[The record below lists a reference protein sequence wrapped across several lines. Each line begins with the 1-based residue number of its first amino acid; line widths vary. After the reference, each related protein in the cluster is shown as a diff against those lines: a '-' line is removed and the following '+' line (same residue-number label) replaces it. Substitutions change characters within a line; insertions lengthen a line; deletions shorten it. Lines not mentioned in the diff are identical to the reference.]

1 MLTINRPSFHFKR
14 TQRPPKD
21 KKTRIKTR
29 LQQVSL
35 FALSGVMVFT
45 ITNPAATM
53 QVFNAFN
60 PAAIHRQKVAAL
72 SSPVN
77 SPFAAPIAQD
87 ANKFLLTSQEMKQAN
102 GQRKAVK
109 ELVEDRNSH
118 SKTFLNADGTKTM
131 EYTSDQRHYRER
143 GNSAWKEIDNRIEQ
157 KTAPDGTRF
166 FEGDAGGISSTIK
179 RLSQGIE
186 VDAEGKKIVVKP
198 TEANDVQPERI
209 DDQTVIYRNVWQG
222 VDIEYELRGEAVKE
236 IIIVRNKNAPTTFN
250 FNVSG
255 GQVIHHP
262 ENKGE
267 LAIRGLDNYSFSALT
282 LDVNGRGVV
291 SEDRVTQTPTKT
303 GIQVALDED
312 WFKSQPDSAFPMRI
326 DPTFTKTGDA
336 NFSYKMFKSDG
347 FQCNATNCYINT
359 GSINDGGWKH
369 WRSVARFDYSS
380 LNNKTVISAKI
391 EGTFKSGIGGTTASK
406 QIYIGH
412 ASCDNSY
419 SCGTTAAGS
428 AATTTNYNV
437 TFTNKMKEL
446 VNAKNWG
453 AWWTIRGEQGS
464 SLTYK
469 PYSNTKVTID
479 YDTPTPMAVAA
490 SPANGATVVT
500 TQPTVQVNA
509 VTDADGDAVQY
520 YHRITTNPDA
530 ETGAVI
536 NSGWTASRQ
545 WTVPEHI
552 LQDGRTYYWHTYTKG
567 YAQTNPNWVRS
578 FKVDLR
584 TGKNSTQ
591 AYEEV
596 GPVAVDLAT
605 GNATTSVG
613 SHTISA
619 LGGDIGLSL
628 NYNTPALVQ
637 SGTAQKTATK
647 YGLTGYY
654 YNDPGLTRTFP
665 SNLTDPSRLLMV
677 RSDQKLNYQWGTSA
691 PSPGLPADNFL
702 VRWKG
707 YITVPTATSYTLGV
721 NADDGVRIKLG
732 TGLFGAD
739 ETVFDGWSYIAG
751 NRWGTAKNL
760 PANTPIPITIE
771 YFEGG
776 GPGSFNLLVK
786 GTGLAE
792 QEIPVTWLAP
802 NANVLPDGWE
812 LGTGSGNANFERLQ
826 VESNAAI
833 LSDSTGQKYEYTWNN
848 GAYKPPQN
856 QEATLLRNS
865 DNTYTVLDTDG
876 TTYIFNAEGNLA
888 SVTAPEDDRQPAAL
902 KYEYAG
908 NPSRLVKISDGVN
921 AARNGTLHYSGDS
934 ECQTMSGFDAAP
946 AGYLCAFKT
955 TDGNK
960 TTFQYENGNLARIAQ
975 PGDDYDDFGYDSLG
989 RIASYRDSLA
999 NDAIA
1004 YSVRANEASV
1014 TTEIAY
1020 NASGKVTGVTAPAA
1034 TTGANREQNTL
1045 NYLSGATELHTTG
1058 APEPHGFSRKV
1069 AYDDTFRTTAET
1081 DVANLTTTTEWHS
1094 VKDLVLSKADSTGL
1108 KTTTLYDDND
1118 RPTDTYGPAPASW
1131 LGSDNKPI
1139 VAQVSNVPRT
1149 QTNYDEDI
1157 TGLGIMVY
1165 DNTKLLRA
1173 PKLHY
1178 TAMNQTPEP
1187 WAAMDLT
1194 NPTVT
1199 PTDGLSMRAVGKL
1212 RLDQA
1217 GAYTFRVWHG
1227 GGARLY
1233 IDNQLV
1239 SDNWVDGVER
1249 FAPLGTYN
1257 NTTAG
1262 KIVDIVIEGFKPGTS
1277 GTGINARTSFVLN
1290 RKAPGQADFNSTT
1303 LGQQLA
1309 PAYNLTTSTKVYDAQ
1324 LGNTEVKTSYSKPEY
1339 GQISATTVDPSGLN
1353 LSTTSQ
1359 YEAPGTGFLR
1369 QTEKTLPGGSKTTYE
1384 YYSASETR
1392 ANPCESGSDAVLQ
1405 AGRIKQ
1411 KTDPDPDGTGPQ
1423 TGRTTETVYDA
1434 AGKVVAE
1441 RYNNDAWTCTTYDDR
1456 GREIEQLIP
1465 GAQGRT
1471 ITHDYLVDNSPLK
1484 TSVTDDKGTITTER
1498 DLLDRVVSYTDTNG
1512 KTTQTIYNDRGLIAS
1527 LTSLLGTE
1535 TFTYD
1540 NYDRLTTHKLDG
1552 TTLATVSYDTYGRES
1567 GVVYSHGISS
1577 TIGRDTLGRE
1587 NGVTYTYDTSQ
1598 TLSDT
1603 VTRSPTGKVVS
1614 GTENGVAKSYE
1625 YDASGRLTGA
1635 EIGNDE
1641 FTYSFGAADASC
1653 SSLDGNNPNAGKSGN
1668 RTSLTVNSQ
1677 TTTLCY
1683 DQADRLIGSSD
1694 SQYNVAQYDA
1704 HGNTTKLG
1712 SGTKEL
1718 NFAYDASDR
1727 NTSIA
1732 QGTKVI
1738 TYKRDANDRIIE
1750 REIKNNGSSIS
1761 LVKYSYGEDDEND
1774 APAALLDSSGAVLEN
1789 YITLP
1794 GDVLVTIRPAEG
1806 GSAERTISLPNI
1818 HGDIMATINGNG
1830 HLINTHMVGPFGETL
1845 TGTGTPWNA
1854 AEGTHYTYVGQHQKA
1869 TENDFSIPVM
1879 QMGARVYLPSLGRF
1893 AQVDPVEGGVDN
1905 NYVYPTDPVNSYDLT
1920 GEFVWFAP
1928 VVWFVARHVITR
1940 VAINYA
1946 QKHTVRSIG
1955 RVAIN
1960 AAQKQTT
1967 KKVASN
1973 YSRKLPD
1980 GRINTYGKF
1989 RPSKT
1994 PGRMAGG
2001 QKVKQYNP
2009 RTNQTRSWY
2018 QTVDHRGKVRQVRPF
2033 DGKGYRHYTFNSQ
2046 GRYTGRW

>member
-1 MLTINRPSFHFKR
+1 MLTIKRPSFRFKR
-14 TQRPPKD
+14 AQAAPKD

-35 FALSGVMVFT
+35 FALAGVMAFT
-45 ITNPAATM
+45 IANPAATM
-53 QVFNAFN
+53 QVFNALN
-60 PAAIHRQKVAAL
+60 PAAAHRQKVAAL

-87 ANKFLLTSQEMKQAN
+87 ADTFLLKSQEMKQVD
-102 GQRKAVK
+102 GERKAVK
-109 ELVEDRNSH
+109 ELTDKRTAYT
-118 SKTFLNADGTKTM
+118 KTFLNSDGTKTM
-131 EYTSDQRHYRER
+131 EYTTEQQHYQE
-143 GNSAWKEIDNRIEQ
+143 SKDAPWQEIDNSLEEKKAKDNSRY
-157 KTAPDGTRF
+157 
-166 FEGDAGGISSTIK
+166 FEGKAGTMSSSMK
-179 RLSQGIE
+179 RLSEGLA
-186 VDAEGKKIVVKP
+186 VDADNKQIAIKP
-198 TEANDVQPERI
+198 VGAANVQPERK
-209 DDQTVIYRNVWQG
+209 DDRTIVYRDAWPG
-222 VDIEYELRGEAVKE
+222 VDLEYELRGESVKE
-236 IIIVRNKNAPTTFN
+236 VIIVKSNTAPTTFN
-250 FNVSG
+250 FNVAG
-255 GQVIHHP
+255 GKVVQHATEKDSLTI
-262 ENKGE
+262 E
-267 LAIRGLDNYSFSALT
+267 GLPKEYQFTPLS
-282 LDVNGRGVV
+282 LDVNGRGVI
-291 SEDRVTQTPTKT
+291 SEQRVTQTPTAN
-303 GIQVALDED
+303 GIAISFDKN
-312 WFKSQPDSAFPMRI
+312 WFAQQPASSFPMRI
-326 DPTFTKTGDA
+326 DPSLTKEA
-336 NFSYKMFKSDG
+336 SSYKMFKSDG
-347 FQCNATNCYINT
+347 YSCTGAICYANI
-359 GSINDGGWKH
+359 GSINDGGYKH
-369 WRSVARFDYSS
+369 WRSYITFPYSD
-380 LNNKTVISAKI
+380 LNNKTVLSAQLK
-391 EGTFKSGIGGTTASK
+391 GTFQSGANGDTTSRTVTM
-406 QIYIGH
+406 GH
-412 ASCDNSY
+412 ASCNNAFNCLGS
-419 SCGTTAAGS
+419 SVGS
-428 AATTTNYNV
+428 ASASTNFTIDFTSKLKALVDAKTWNV
-437 TFTNKMKEL
+437 
-446 VNAKNWG
+446 
-453 AWWTIRGEQGS
+453 WWSLKGVEGS
-464 SLTYK
+464 QHSYK
-469 PYSNTKVTID
+469 PYNMIKAVIT
-479 YDTPTPMAVAA
+479 YDTPTPMAAA
-490 SPANGATVVT
+490 ATAIPANGATVVT
-500 TQPTVQVNA
+500 TTPTVQVNA

-536 NSGWTASRQ
+536 NSGWTSSRQ
-545 WTVPEHI
+545 WTVPANI
-552 LQDGRTYYWHTYTKG
+552 LQDGRTYYWHTYTRG

-596 GPVAVDLAT
+596 GPIAIDLAT
-605 GNATTSVG
+605 GNATTSAD
-613 SHTISA
+613 SHSISA
-619 LGGDIGLSL
+619 IGGDIGLSL
-628 NYNTPALVQ
+628 NYNTPALVE
-637 SGTAQKTATK
+637 SGTAQKTAAK

-665 SNLTDPSRLLMV
+665 TNLTDPSRLLMV

-707 YITVPTATSYTLGV
+707 YVTVPTAGSYTLGV

-739 ETVFDGWSYIAG
+739 ETVFDGWNYVAG

-786 GTGLAE
+786 GTSLAE

-812 LGTGSGNANFERLQ
+812 LAMGSSNVNFERLQ
-826 VESNAAI
+826 VESNAPI
-833 LSDSTGQKYEYTWNN
+833 LSDSTGQKYEYPWIN

-865 DNTYTVLDTDG
+865 DNTYTVLDEDG
-876 TTYIFNAEGNLA
+876 TTYIFNAEGNLT
-888 SVTAPEDDRQPAAL
+888 SVTLPEDDRQPAAL
-902 KYEYAG
+902 KYEYAS

-921 AARNGTLHYSGDS
+921 TARNGTLHYSGDG

-946 AGYLCAFKT
+946 AGYLCAFET
-955 TDGNK
+955 TDGKK
-960 TTFQYENGNLARIAQ
+960 TAFQYKAGNLARIAQ

-989 RIASYRDSLA
+989 RINSYRDSLA

-1004 YSVRANEASV
+1004 YGVRTNDASV
-1014 TTEIAY
+1014 TTQIAY
-1020 NASGKVTGVTAPAA
+1020 NTSGKVTGVTAPAA
-1034 TTGANREQNTL
+1034 TTGANREQNTV

-1069 AYDDTFRTTAET
+1069 TYDSTYRTTAET
-1081 DVANLTTTTEWHS
+1081 DVANLTATTQWDS
-1094 VKDLVLSKADSTGL
+1094 IKDLVLSKTDPTGL
-1108 KTTTLYDDND
+1108 KTTTIYDEND
-1118 RPTDTYGPAPASW
+1118 RPTDTYGPAPVSW
-1131 LGSDNKPI
+1131 FDSQNKPLT
-1139 VAQVSNVPRT
+1139 AHANNVPRV
-1149 QTNYDEDI
+1149 QTKYDENI
-1157 TGLGIMVY
+1157 TGLGAAVY
-1165 DNTKLLRA
+1165 DNTKLLGT
-1173 PKLHY
+1173 PKLHA
-1178 TAMNQTPEP
+1178 TGMTQTPEP
-1187 WAAMDLT
+1187 YYDIDLT
-1194 NPTVT
+1194 NSQVT
-1199 PTDGLSMRAVGKL
+1199 PTDGLSIRTTGKI
-1212 RLDQA
+1212 RLDQV
-1217 GAYTFRVWHG
+1217 GTYSFRLFHG
-1227 GGARLY
+1227 GGARMY
-1233 IDNQLV
+1233 IDNRLII
-1239 SDNWVDGVER
+1239 DNWTAGNER
-1249 FAPLGTYN
+1249 FSNGGDYAN
-1257 NTTAG
+1257 DTAG
-1262 KIVDIVIEGFKPGTS
+1262 KYVAVVIEAFKPGTS
-1277 GTGINARTSFVLN
+1277 GTSINGRALAVLHQ
-1290 RKAPGQADFNSTT
+1290 KAPGQSAYSGTNLT
-1303 LGQQLA
+1303 QQLT
-1309 PAYNLTTSTKVYDAQ
+1309 PAYNLLTSTKTYDNQ
-1324 LGNTEVKTSYSKPEY
+1324 LGDTEVKTTYSKPEY
-1339 GQISATTVDPSGLN
+1339 SQVAATVVDPSGLN
-1353 LSTTSQ
+1353 LSTASQ

-1384 YYSASETR
+1384 YYSAGETR
-1392 ANPCESGSDAVLQ
+1392 ANPCVSGSDAVLQ
-1405 AGRIKQ
+1405 AGRIKK

-1484 TSVTDDKGTITTER
+1484 TSVTDDKGTITAER

-1598 TLSDT
+1598 TLSNT

-1905 NYVYPTDPVNSYDLT
+1905 NYVYPTDPVNNYDLT

-1928 VVWFVARHVITR
+1928 VVWFVARAVVTHVVKKAAVSVARKVIPGAVRKATGFTKHAWNRAWGSRGDGGITTR
-1940 VAINYA
+1940 AT
-1946 QKHTVRSIG
+1946 H
-1955 RVAIN
+1955 
-1960 AAQKQTT
+1960 
-1967 KKVASN
+1967 
-1973 YSRKLPD
+1973 
-1980 GRINTYGKF
+1980 NTIQYGKKSF
-1989 RPSKT
+1989 NFKH
-1994 PGRMAGG
+1994 
-2001 QKVKQYNP
+2001 
-2009 RTNQTRSWY
+2009 RTWQY
-2018 QTVDHRGKVRQVRPF
+2018 QTKGAKVSLSWKGKIVTAATKNNKV
-2033 DGKGYRHYTFNSQ
+2033 GKSLR
-2046 GRYTGRW
+2046 RYQ